1 MKSGYKILWTD
12 HALEELSQTFQYL
25 ELNFSEKET
34 SCLANQIESVLR
46 YISKYPKLYPE
57 SSRREGVRRA
67 IIAKFNTLYYRVN
80 IDKNQIEILSFF
92 PNREDPGKL
101 EF

>member
-1 MKSGYKILWTD
+1 MKSGYKVLWTD
-12 HALEELSQTFQYL
+12 HALTELSQAFQYL
-25 ELNFSEKET
+25 ELNFSEKEINRL
-34 SCLANQIESVLR
+34 SNQIESVLR

-57 SSRREGVRRA
+57 SSQQEGVRRA
-67 IIAKFNTLYYRVN
+67 VITKFNTLYYRIN

-92 PNREDPGKL
+92 SNREDPMKL